1 VITGLTIPISTI
13 TLQVPTIA
21 TINVTG
27 STALLTSSGNTYG
40 GSYTFSGNNILV
52 SIQSTD
58 QNNQSITLKTTN
70 IKNPPYSTR
79 GDAKVTQ
86 NSNTKVFPISYNKGL
101 INNCAL
107 SFAGVT
113 DQVVSNASVDFKTT
127 NPISANKTVFR
138 VYYGTIIG
146 TYTASGSKI
155 VDNNNIT
162 CTNTINGVPSG
173 VTVLAKYAVGSTYFD
188 CEFNNLNISALS
200 TIKLQLFSVR
210 NPPYKNNYF
219 S

>member
-1 VITGLTIPISTI
+1 MITGLTIPISTI

-52 SIQSTD
+52 SIQSAD

-113 DQVVSNASVDFKTT
+113 DQVVSKAY
-127 NPISANKTVFR
+127 IL
-138 VYYGTIIG
+138 
-146 TYTASGSKI
+146 
-155 VDNNNIT
+155 
-162 CTNTINGVPSG
+162 CT
-173 VTVLAKYAVGSTYFD
+173 
-188 CEFNNLNISALS
+188 
-200 TIKLQLFSVR
+200 FSI
-210 NPPYKNNYF
+210 
-219 S
+219 